1 MAIIGCL
8 GLTTNQ
14 VFFEVSAETLRT
26 LDNFQW
32 SGSARYGVHQRHAG
46 NALTEFAGLD
56 PDQIAFDVTFSAQ
69 LGTDPMTEIWRL
81 WRFLR
86 NGTTLPLTVG
96 THGYGRYRWTITGL
110 SVKAKY
116 FDRNGEIYHAVASL
130 KLQEYLRD

>member
-1 MAIIGCL
+1 MAVIGSL
-8 GLTTNQ
+8 GLPPDQ
-14 VFFEVSAETLRT
+14 VVFEASAETVRT

-46 NALTEFAGLD
+46 NALTEFTGLD
-56 PDQIAFDVTFSAQ
+56 PDQIAFDIAFSAQ
-69 LGTDPMTEIWRL
+69 LGTDPMEEIRRL

-96 THGYGRYRWTITGL
+96 THGYGRYRWTVTGM

-116 FDRNGEIYHAVASL
+116 FDRNGELYHAVVSL
-130 KLQEYLRD
+130 KLQEYLRS